1 MRPAGAG
8 RRAIGWLAA
17 TLALVAGADLLLATT
32 LPPPSDDAPPRDALA
47 IEARLERA
55 TADVA
60 PWLLLGDSVLAGD
73 VMEGRVDGWRTQR
86 VVDHLRAER
95 RRTRPERFYQVALDG
110 MLPVDMERVL
120 AALDRADP
128 AAHVR
133 VMVELNPRYFS
144 EHYADDG
151 DCTRAF
157 LCTLPVVGL
166 DALLGAVR
174 RRTPIARHRDRIETG
189 RPMDRLT
196 PPSGPV
202 DPVDPLA
209 GRARLGAHYAAW
221 RTDPGSAQW
230 AALRRIVEAARQRG
244 RRVMFFA
251 TPVEDGF
258 LASATSDRAYGAL
271 LADLSRLIDHETYA
285 ETSLVQLDAPTTFP
299 APLFLDHVHLGAE
312 GNRRLALNL
321 LHEANV
327 GLERVPDHTEIVY
340 PEGPDH
346 TLVGNPALAPIDGPR
361 WLAGLRR
368 AEGIAISPG
377 ARRIVV
383 ADTHNQ
389 ALRDLTGAQQTLRT
403 LAGQPGQ
410 RGTKDGPASE
420 ALLDRP
426 RAPVFL
432 GDSLYFQTNRGA
444 RLRRLQDG
452 VVSTVEPPRPIGWRR
467 IGGLRAH
474 DGSLWILDDGR
485 RILRWD
491 PTTDAANVAAERD
504 TRAFDVAPDG
514 RLFIVDRQNRVW
526 LHPADGS
533 AARVVFANTA
543 ETLLPEGLQYFPF
556 RFDEV
561 RLQQVQDIRYVARY
575 DGLLVQ
581 DILDAQNPN
590 RRRHHEAA
598 HLRFLSLRDKR
609 VYPWVKPRAY
619 GNSVM
624 IRNEKKDAWVS
635 PFHRG
640 AMALDPATATVFYVE
655 RSRSRLYRVGDGLLG
670 AAKTSHTLGRKTL
683 WKTPERFGPRTGR
696 VTQDTFRPQR
706 HLGATLERLPR
717 QGPYSMLALGSS
729 YTALSDLVGAYSMY
743 RLLEHRLGDALG
755 YRDGIRLHVWQR
767 TRVGGQLRHY
777 VKILEGFAE
786 RSGAPDVILLELQ
799 DAAGTF
805 LRGNE
810 SDAEIVQMLT
820 RIRAAAERHGA
831 LVVIF
836 DDSGSIS
843 RGQEGL
849 WPPARLIRRVV
860 GLAEQMG
867 FPVVA
872 PLHGLFVDH
881 LRVMPWGSPPYDINH
896 MSPWAIEAT
905 AARLADLLHPHV
917 AAHLRGRTPAWRGT
931 PDRTPRAAG
940 EPLSSALDGLED
952 VALRRLPRVG
962 PDDPQVDLDRDT
974 LSVLI
979 DVADHPDAPHRA
991 LAAGTL
997 HALVSGEPAYAAAR
1011 SVQVRVARF
1020 DSYDEYGL
1028 GVLEGAKTVWTDTLD
1043 RDGLHALWKALTAR

>member
-1 MRPAGAG
+1 MAG
-8 RRAIGWLAA
+8 R
-17 TLALVAGADLLLATT
+17 V
-32 LPPPSDDAPPRDALA
+32 
-47 IEARLERA
+47 E
-55 TADVA
+55 
-60 PWLLLGDSVLAGD
+60 
-73 VMEGRVDGWRTQR
+73 GWRTQR
-86 VVDHLRAER
+86 VVDHLRAEQ

-110 MLPVDMERVL
+110 MLPVDIERVL

-144 EHYADDG
+144 SHYADDAA
-151 DCTRAF
+151 CTRAF
-157 LCTLPVVGL
+157 LCTLPLAGM

-174 RRTPIARHRDRIETG
+174 RRTPIARHRDRLDPE
-189 RPMDRLT
+189 RPTDRLAPADDRT
-196 PPSGPV
+196 GPA
-202 DPVDPLA
+202 DPLA
-209 GRARLGAHYAAW
+209 GRARLAAHYGGW
-221 RTDPGSAQW
+221 RTDARSAQW
-230 AALRRIVEAARQRG
+230 AALRRIVESARDHG
-244 RRVMFFA
+244 RRVLFFA

-258 LASATSDRAYGAL
+258 LATATTDRAYGAL
-271 LADLSRLIDHETYA
+271 LAELSRVVDHEIHP
-285 ETSLVQLDAPTTFP
+285 ETTLVQLDAPTTFP
-299 APLFLDHVHLGAE
+299 SPLFLDHVHLGAE

-321 LHEANV
+321 LHEANI
-327 GLERVPDHTEIVY
+327 GLERVPDHTEIVH

-346 TLVGNPALAPIDGPR
+346 TLVGNPTLAPIDGPR

-368 AEGIAISPG
+368 AEGIALSAG

-389 ALRDLTGAQQTLRT
+389 ALRDLTGARQTLRT
-403 LAGQPGQ
+403 LAGQPGK
-410 RGTKDGPASE
+410 RGTKDGPALE

-444 RLRRLQDG
+444 RLRRLRDG
-452 VVSTVEPPRPIGWRR
+452 VVSTITPPGSNGWRR
-467 IGGLRAH
+467 IGALRVH
-474 DGSLWILDDGR
+474 DDALWILDDRR

-491 PTTDAANVAAERD
+491 PATGAATVAAERD

-514 RLFIVDRQNRVW
+514 RLFIVDGQSRVW
-526 LHPADGS
+526 LHPADGR
-533 AARVVFANTA
+533 APTPVFANTA
-543 ETLLPEGLQYFPF
+543 EAILPEGLRYFPF

-561 RLQQVQDIRYVARY
+561 GLQQVQDVRYVPRY

-619 GNSVM
+619 GNSAM

-640 AMALDPATATVFYVE
+640 AMTIDPETATLFYVE

-683 WKTPERFGPRTGR
+683 WKTPERFGPRAGR
-696 VTQDTFRPQR
+696 VTQDTFRPQQY
-706 HLGATLERLPR
+706 LGATLERLPR

-755 YRDGIRLHVWQR
+755 YRDGIRLQVWQR

-777 VKILEGFAE
+777 VKILESFAA
-786 RSGAPDVILLELQ
+786 RSGAPDVVLLELQ

-810 SDAEIVQMLT
+810 SDAEIVELLS
-820 RIRAAAERHGA
+820 RVRAAAERHDA

-836 DDSGSIS
+836 DNSGSIS

-860 GLAEQMG
+860 ALAEQMG

-905 AARLADLLHPHV
+905 TARLSDLLYPHV
-917 AAHLRGRTPAWRGT
+917 AAHLRGREPAWRR
-931 PDRTPRAAG
+931 PPVAVPAAAG
-940 EPLSSALDGLED
+940 DPLSMALDGLDEA
-952 VALRRLPRVG
+952 ALRGLPRVG
-962 PDDPQVDLDRDT
+962 PDDPQVDLERAT

-979 DVADHPDAPHRA
+979 DVADRPDVPHRA
-991 LAAGTL
+991 LAGGTL
-997 HALVSGEPAYAAAR
+997 HALVAGEPAYAAAR
-1011 SVQVRVARF
+1011 TVHVRIARF
-1020 DSYDEYGL
+1020 NSYDEYGL
-1028 GVLEGAKTVWTDTLD
+1028 GVLEAAETVWTDTLD
-1043 RDGLHALWKALTAR
+1043 RDGLHDLWKALITR